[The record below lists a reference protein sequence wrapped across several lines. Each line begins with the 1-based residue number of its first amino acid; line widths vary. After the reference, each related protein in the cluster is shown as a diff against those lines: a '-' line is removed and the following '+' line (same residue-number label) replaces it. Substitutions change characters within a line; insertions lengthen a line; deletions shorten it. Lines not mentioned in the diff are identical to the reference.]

1 MSGSTCHK
9 YKNLLGKYVR
19 LETSQIKN
27 RSTFSIPIDNSGEY
41 YLRFAENGMCKHDN
55 SPDEEQHYYKY
66 KVKSNIILIDY
77 GYGYGAAYFIVDG
90 GVFSGNGFH
99 KSK

>member
-1 MSGSTCHK
+1 MRIKFITLVIVCSILMSLCG
-9 YKNLLGKYVR
+9 
-19 LETSQIKN
+19 
-27 RSTFSIPIDNSGEY
+27 
-41 YLRFAENGMCKHDN
+41 
-55 SPDEEQHYYKY
+55 YYKY

-77 GYGYGAAYFIVDG
+77 GCGYGAAYFIVDG